1 MINVIF
7 NDFSYEI
14 VPKQLE
20 TFEKYTKILQWGRRN
35 PTRFLEDFM
44 NLQFTDHQKYVLLS
58 SWIPQNVVWLL
69 SRSSGKSFMS
79 APFIMG
85 RSILIP
91 SHNTYIM
98 APSGGQAQETFTK
111 LENLAKDNIAS
122 VIGVS
127 SFFLDETIR
136 ANAKADPFV
145 HDKNSYHVSLYN
157 GSTINTLN
165 SVATNIVGIRSNFN
179 VYDEAGKIPREFYAL
194 TQPFTVQNTDFVVGK
209 GINTDIYPKQLRNK
223 TLYLSS
229 AEGVDSELYDQYKL
243 CFQKML
249 MGDPEYFVADL
260 NCDLSLHPFING
272 KPSPPLVTQ
281 DVIDNAFKTNPYR
294 ATREYYNRFDNDSN
308 EDAFIKRSVLNKYSK
323 PYYPIFNNDTLD
335 RTFILAYDP
344 STKLDN
350 SVVAV
355 AELKHDDEKGYWVE
369 FVNMVNLVEILS
381 NGEKVLIQ
389 KPDQVDRI
397 KEMLIDYN
405 QGALDYDNINMLII
419 DAGAGG
425 GGEDIGQYLMREWVG
440 HDKKR
445 HLGLIDLEDE
455 YMKVREDDYPAN
467 VQKLRMFNFKR
478 DKVRAYERAQNA
490 INQGLAIFPT
500 SLNPRMELEFE
511 ETDAEGNI
519 RIRYENVNEEERNAL
534 IQLDLA
540 KEELVAM
547 VKNKRP
553 NGTVQ
558 FDLSPDAKSRN
569 FHDDRA
575 DVVCMILDRLMELR
589 ATEALQVDKPQS
601 DLAKVYSRGKIQ
613 GKASHNPFAS
623 GTNPFYDRN
632 RRFL

>member
-1 MINVIF
+1 M
-7 NDFSYEI
+7 
-14 VPKQLE
+14 
-20 TFEKYTKILQWGRRN
+20 
-35 PTRFLEDFM
+35 
-44 NLQFTDHQKYVLLS
+44 
-58 SWIPQNVVWLL
+58 
-69 SRSSGKSFMS
+69 
-79 APFIMG
+79 
-85 RSILIP
+85 
-91 SHNTYIM
+91 
-98 APSGGQAQETFTK
+98 
-111 LENLAKDNIAS
+111 
-122 VIGVS
+122 
-127 SFFLDETIR
+127 
-136 ANAKADPFV
+136 
-145 HDKNSYHVSLYN
+145 
-157 GSTINTLN
+157 
-165 SVATNIVGIRSNFN
+165 
-179 VYDEAGKIPREFYAL
+179 
-194 TQPFTVQNTDFVVGK
+194 
-209 GINTDIYPKQLRNK
+209 
-223 TLYLSS
+223 
-229 AEGVDSELYDQYKL
+229 
-243 CFQKML
+243 
-249 MGDPEYFVADL
+249 
-260 NCDLSLHPFING
+260 
-272 KPSPPLVTQ
+272 
-281 DVIDNAFKTNPYR
+281 
-294 ATREYYNRFDNDSN
+294 YYNKFDNDSN

-613 GKASHNPFAS
+613 SKASHNPFAS